1 MVYKLHAVFHVH
13 LVHTNCCFPF
23 LFIALLEILWSM
35 ARGLKTMKNSRF
47 RWRKVWI
54 RILLPLVEVLATKDM
69 LEYGTR
75 GISEQLYGLPTEMT
89 RLSME
94 LELSDLQQMAIS
106 RYGIQAV
113 GSFIGIREIVKSV
126 VYVKIEYL

>member
-1 MVYKLHAVFHVH
+1 M
-13 LVHTNCCFPF
+13 
-23 LFIALLEILWSM
+23 
-35 ARGLKTMKNSRF
+35 
-47 RWRKVWI
+47 
-54 RILLPLVEVLATKDM
+54 EVLATKDM

-106 RYGIQAV
+106 RYGIRAV
-113 GSFIGIREIVKSV
+113 GSFIVIREIVKTVLSV
-126 VYVKIEYL
+126 N